1 MSTLI
6 NNMLF
11 TKKLLPL
18 IWVGSMP
25 VISMKS
31 KPMHN
36 NWLGRSGGGD
46 WVMGQEKWGRVLGLG
61 VDQ

>member
-1 MSTLI
+1 
-6 NNMLF
+6 MLF